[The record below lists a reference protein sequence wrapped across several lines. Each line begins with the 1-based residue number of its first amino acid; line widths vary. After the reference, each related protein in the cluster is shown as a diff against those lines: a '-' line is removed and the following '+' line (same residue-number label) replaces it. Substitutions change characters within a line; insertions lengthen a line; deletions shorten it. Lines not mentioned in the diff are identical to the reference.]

1 MEDQSQAEEDED
13 GSDDEDVAEDKVEN
27 ASESQDE
34 VNKDHSKGHPESKT
48 YRKHLAILRTN
59 HQIHSEAADLFY
71 SELTILLEPSNV
83 TLREDLFRPFEYG
96 RSERVWRHDP
106 LLGIGDEDK
115 DGQHFYDSHKLNGV
129 MEPYVF
135 ARLRNISFHAMFV
148 IPKTTFPFIHEDLS
162 IDKDDEDKFTEYR
175 GRTNIIRSFIKMI
188 SFSSTIILLNV
199 HLGFQV
205 NPFFP
210 GVYASDFPY
219 LSKDEFEKLRFAH
232 DSRYIIAACRRAT
245 ELFVDSG
252 ALDPL
257 YGAGQC

>member
-1 MEDQSQAEEDED
+1 M
-13 GSDDEDVAEDKVEN
+13 
-27 ASESQDE
+27 
-34 VNKDHSKGHPESKT
+34 
-48 YRKHLAILRTN
+48 
-59 HQIHSEAADLFY
+59 
-71 SELTILLEPSNV
+71 
-83 TLREDLFRPFEYG
+83 TLREDPFLPFEYG

-115 DGQHFYDSHKLNGV
+115 NGQHFYDSPKLNGF
-129 MEPYVF
+129 MEPHVF
-135 ARLRNISFHAMFV
+135 TRLRNISFHAMFV

-162 IDKDDEDKFTEYR
+162 IDKDDEDKLTKHR
-175 GRTNIIRSFIKMI
+175 GRTDIIRSLVKMI
-188 SFSSTIILLNV
+188 SFSSTITLLNV

-210 GVYASDFPY
+210 GVYPSDFPY
-219 LSKDEFEKLRFAH
+219 LSKDEFGKLQFAH

-257 YGAGQC
+257 YGLDNVKYFSLDFMKGEGEEELPQKLLDMAQDMKLSIERRYLVRKL